1 MIFQVLVVNFL
12 LLPTYYFILITS
24 LSGFLILICILIF
37 IAFLKYNVRMLQT
50 ENLSFSYTGATN
62 MSFPNIHCQKGEQW
76 LLLGQSG
83 SGKTTLLH
91 LLGGLL
97 SPTGG
102 KVKVGDTL
110 LKDLSTAALDKF
122 RGKNI
127 GIIFQKAHFV
137 RALTVAEN
145 LKLAQQLAGVP
156 ISMDRIKELLDR
168 LNVGHKLHAKTNAL
182 SQGEQQRV
190 AIARALIN
198 QPTIILADEPTSAL
212 DDTNCEEVIQ
222 LLEEQAAAVGAT
234 LLVVTHDGRL
244 KERFEKQIIL

>member
-1 MIFQVLVVNFL
+1 
-12 LLPTYYFILITS
+12 
-24 LSGFLILICILIF
+24 
-37 IAFLKYNVRMLQT
+37 MLQAK
-50 ENLSFSYTGATN
+50 NLQFSYTGDNTLT
-62 MSFPNIHCQKGEQW
+62 FPDIHCKKGEQW

-97 SPTGG
+97 SPTSGT
-102 KVKVGDTL
+102 VTIGDTS
-110 LKDLSTAALDKF
+110 LKDLTTAQLDKF
-122 RGKNI
+122 RGKHI

-145 LKLAQQLAGVP
+145 LLLAQQLAGLP
-156 ISMDRIKELLDR
+156 IDKTRIKDLLER
-168 LNVGHKLHAKTNAL
+168 LNVGHKLRSKTNEL

-190 AIARALIN
+190 AIARALVN
-198 QPTIILADEPTSAL
+198 QPTLILADEPTSAL

-222 LLEEQAAAVGAT
+222 LLEEAAAAVQAT

-244 KERFEKQIIL
+244 KERFKKQISLESIRSY